1 LGRRIL
7 VAALLTL
14 EALSSYGADSN
25 TVAKVIYVGT
35 YGDGRLFVAL
45 DAQINEPG
53 CVNSRFDVSAGHP
66 QIKTWLAVALTA
78 AASAKTVVVRTNG
91 CFGVLPTMTQTTDS
105 WFYLQPN

>member
-1 LGRRIL
+1 MGHRIFVGALMMLSVLGSH
-7 VAALLTL
+7 A
-14 EALSSYGADSN
+14 ADSN
-25 TVAKVIYVGT
+25 TVAKVIYTGT

-53 CVNSRFDVSAGHP
+53 CIYSRFDVPASHP
-66 QIKTWLAVALTA
+66 QIKSWLAIALTA
-78 AASAKTVVVRTNG
+78 AASGKSVVVRTSG